1 MQLNLRPCSSL
12 DPFIVGLASLMD
24 FGVPSGPFLSSI
36 LKCYVRTFKRIRLE
50 LRKLE
55 TV

>member
-1 MQLNLRPCSSL
+1 MQLNLRPYSSL

-24 FGVPSGPFLSSI
+24 FGVPSGPFLSFI